1 MSAKRKRKITLG
13 DLIVA
18 VTDQVS
24 LLTRHEGATY
34 FLVSCILTDLMAS
47 RRVRLMRSVVIKIV

>member
-1 MSAKRKRKITLG
+1 MRAKRKRKITFG

-24 LLTRHEGATY
+24 LLTRHDGATNL
-34 FLVSCILTDLMAS
+34 LVSRILKDLMAS
-47 RRVRLMRSVVIKIV
+47 RRVKLRNGVVVKIV